1 MLLVNA
7 FAMGLE
13 GLAKDKGAKSLKQD
27 TGNAVVVG
35 ASSGIGKA
43 VAEELTAAGWKVGL
57 TSRKLENLEELVIR
71 LGDRVLPK
79 VIDVDD
85 PENARAGLRALA
97 EDLGGVDLWVLN
109 AGTGILNRD
118 FAWEPERQTIAT
130 NVMGFAAMTDVA
142 VHHCVARGEGRIVG
156 ISSVAKKR
164 GHPFTASY
172 SGSKAFVSLYLDGV
186 REYLRRKAPKVSVT
200 EVAPGYID
208 TPLQQFDEA
217 FWVASAET
225 AARQIVAAAISRRK
239 HAYIPRRW
247 GIIAALLSLAPH

>member
-1 MLLVNA
+1 MA
-7 FAMGLE
+7 
-13 GLAKDKGAKSLKQD
+13 QD
-27 TGNAVVVG
+27 RGTAIVVG

-43 VAEELTAAGWKVGL
+43 IAEQLVAAGWRVGL
-57 TSRKLENLEELVIR
+57 TSRRPERMAGMVAS
-71 LGDRVLPK
+71 LGDRVLTRA
-79 VIDVDD
+79 IDLDD
-85 PENARAGLRALA
+85 PEGTRSGLRAFA
-97 EDLGGVDLWVLN
+97 DDLGGVDLWVLN

-130 NVMGFAAMTDVA
+130 NVMGFAAMTDAA
-142 VHHCVARGEGRIVG
+142 VHHCMARGSGRIVG

-186 REYLRRKAPKVSVT
+186 RMFLKRAAPKVSVT

-225 AARQIVAAAISRRK
+225 AARQIIAAAMARRK
-239 HAYIPRRW
+239 HAYVPRRW
-247 GIIAALLSLAPH
+247 ALIAALLSLAPR

>member
-1 MLLVNA
+1 MQQGSGTA
-7 FAMGLE
+7 I
-13 GLAKDKGAKSLKQD
+13 
-27 TGNAVVVG
+27 VVG

-43 VAEELTAAGWKVGL
+43 IAEQLVATGWKVGL
-57 TSRKLENLEELVIR
+57 TSRKLENLKGMSDTFGE
-71 LGDRVLPK
+71 RVAAK
-79 VIDVDD
+79 VVDLDD
-85 PENARAGLRALA
+85 PESTRGALREFAD
-97 EDLGGVDLWVLN
+97 ELGGVDLWVLN

-130 NVMGFAAMTDVA
+130 NVLGFAAMTDAA
-142 VHHCVARGEGRIVG
+142 VHHCIGRGEGRIVG

-186 REYLRRKAPKVSVT
+186 RMFLKGAAPKVSVT
-200 EVAPGYID
+200 EAAPGYIA

-225 AARQIVAAAISRRK
+225 AARQIISAALAQRK
-239 HAYIPRRW
+239 HAYVPRRW
-247 GIIAALLSLAPH
+247 APIAALLSILPR

>member
-1 MLLVNA
+1 M
-7 FAMGLE
+7 
-13 GLAKDKGAKSLKQD
+13 KGQQMPKGS
-27 TGNAVVVG
+27 GNAIVVG

-43 VAEELTAAGWKVGL
+43 IAEELAAVGWKVGL
-57 TSRKLENLEELVIR
+57 TSRKLENLDEMIAR
-71 LGDRVLPK
+71 LGEQACAK

-85 PENARAGLRALA
+85 PEAARAGLRALA
-97 EDLGGVDLWVLN
+97 DEMGGVDLWVLN

-142 VHHCVARGEGRIVG
+142 VHHCAARGEGRIVG

-186 REYLRRKAPKVSVT
+186 RQYLRKAAPGVSVT

-217 FWVASAET
+217 FWVASAQT
-225 AARQIVAAAISRRK
+225 AARQIVAAALARRK
-239 HAYIPRRW
+239 HAYVPRRW
-247 GIIAALLSLAPH
+247 AVIAGLLSLMPR